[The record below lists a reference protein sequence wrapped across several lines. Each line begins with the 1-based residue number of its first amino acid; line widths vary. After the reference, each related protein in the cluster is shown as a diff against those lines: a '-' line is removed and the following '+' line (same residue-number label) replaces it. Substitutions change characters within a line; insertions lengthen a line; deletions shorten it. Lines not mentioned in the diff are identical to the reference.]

1 MELVFRGIYAGTSAM
16 LVQEKMLDVV
26 GNNLANV
33 DTSGFRARIGV
44 NKSFPEELMDRI
56 EKVMD
61 PVVKESFVPGG
72 RITIGDLSLANVLHE
87 TAMRTAKGAF
97 ERTGSVFDLAIDGD
111 GFFVVQD
118 GAGNTFYTR
127 SGHFQRNEQGQLV
140 THDGM
145 LVMGDG
151 GPIEIGEG
159 VDVHIGDD
167 GQVFVDGEAQ
177 GRIRVVRFATPSR
190 LRQEGKSLLSE
201 TQYSGAPEDVEDVKL
216 AVGFLERSNVN
227 VVEEMT
233 KMIEANRA
241 YEAAAKTVT
250 IQDEL
255 SSRLSNSFGRPS

>member
-1 MELVFRGIYAGTSAM
+1 LFRGIYAGTSAM

-33 DTSGFRARIGV
+33 DTSGFRARIAV

-56 EKVMD
+56 ERSMD
-61 PVVKESFVPGG
+61 PVVKEGFAPGG
-72 RITIGDLSLANVLHE
+72 RIPIGVLSLANVLHE
-87 TAMRTAKGAF
+87 TAMRTTMGAL
-97 ERTGSVFDLAIDGD
+97 ERTGAPLDLAIEGE

-127 SGHFQRNEQGQLV
+127 SGHFQRNEQGQVV
-140 THDGM
+140 THEGM
-145 LVMGDG
+145 LLLGDG

-159 VDVHIGDD
+159 TQVLVGED
-167 GQVFVDGEAQ
+167 GQVFVDGEAV
-177 GRIRVVRFATPSR
+177 GTVRVVRFQTPSR
-190 LRQEGKSLLSE
+190 LRNVGKSLLAE
-201 TQYSGAPEDVEDVKL
+201 TQESGAPEDVEAPKL